1 MQRLAS
7 TFETFFSLS
16 MTVGRNKLDCLS
28 NGGVLGFSDTRAMA
42 CGGFSDRLSPTFG
55 TKFTAMLGM
64 N

>member
-28 NGGVLGFSDTRAMA
+28 NGGVLGFS
-42 CGGFSDRLSPTFG
+42 CGGFSDRLSPTCD